1 MKRKCVF
8 LDRDGTIAFDVPY
21 CSRAE
26 DFHLIP
32 GAAEA
37 IRTLNQHG
45 FLVVL
50 VTNQSGISRGYFTE
64 STLLAIHQRM
74 EQLLSAYGARLDAI
88 YFCPHHPE
96 DGCKCRKPNSGM
108 IDQATEDFAIDLRGS
123 YVIGDA
129 PSDIE
134 LAHTI
139 GCKSVLI
146 RDVSLQSIDGNLRP
160 TCVAATVRDAVHWM
174 IQGESLPS

>member
-21 CSRAE
+21 CSRTE

-64 STLLAIHQRM
+64 STLIEIHQKM
-74 EQLLSAYGARLDAI
+74 EQLLSDSGARIDAI

-96 DGCKCRKPNSGM
+96 DGCKCRKPNIGM
-108 IDQATEDFAIDLRGS
+108 IDQAMKDFALELSGS

-134 LAHTI
+134 LAHAI

-146 RDVSLQSIDGNLRP
+146 RDAPPQAIEGKQIP
-160 TCVAATVRDAVHWM
+160 THVAATVRDAVHWM
-174 IQGESLPS
+174 IQGESSPS